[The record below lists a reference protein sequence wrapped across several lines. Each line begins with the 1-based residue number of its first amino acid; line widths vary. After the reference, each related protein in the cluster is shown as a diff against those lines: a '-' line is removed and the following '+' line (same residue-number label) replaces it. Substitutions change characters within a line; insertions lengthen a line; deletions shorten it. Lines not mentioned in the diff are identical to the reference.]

1 MRIRARIAMCISGSL
16 LAVASPVQAQQA
28 VPVRDLSAFDAK
40 SSEHFGNIFNVR
52 QLVGGKVLVNDGV
65 RRRLVM
71 LDDKLSNPMV
81 VIDSVSEGG
90 NSYGPRAAPLIP
102 YLADSTLFVDG
113 ASLSLL
119 VIDPF
124 GKVAH
129 VMSAPKPG
137 DLRFLAGG
145 ASGVDK
151 QGNLVYRG
159 AMTMTQNRT
168 QGSPGQAPPVI
179 QPPDSAPIIR
189 ANFETRTV
197 DTIGRVKIQS
207 GTRMNMMQTADGK
220 MQMKATIN
228 PLITVDDWAVLSDG
242 SIAFVRGHDY
252 HIDWIHTDGSKMST
266 AKLPFDW
273 KRLTDDDKQKLID
286 SARTAADKA
295 AADAKA
301 NAGKP
306 GAANAEAAGMER
318 MVTALGGGG
327 GGATGGGG
335 GGGGGMTIV
344 MRVEGSGAGG
354 GDGGARVVTSGPGG
368 GLQMGAPI
376 IEYVPLNEIADYYPA
391 IRSGAAKADLDGN
404 LWILP
409 TTSAQAKAGEL
420 IYDVVNNRGVLFQR
434 VRLPLGRSI
443 AGFGRNGIVYLMYRE
458 GTTGWYLERT
468 KILNNTRATF

>member
-1 MRIRARIAMCISGSL
+1 MRIRAKFATCISGVL
-16 LAVASPVQAQQA
+16 LAVVSSVQAQQA

-52 QLVGGKVLVNDGV
+52 QLADGKVLVNDGV

-159 AMTMTQNRT
+159 AMMMTQNRT
-168 QGSPGQAPPVI
+168 AGAPGQAPPVI

-189 ANFETRTV
+189 ANFDTRTV

-207 GTRMNMMQTADGK
+207 GTRMNVTQTADGK
-220 MQMKATIN
+220 MQMKATVN

-252 HIDWIHTDGSKMST
+252 HIDWIHTDGSKIST

-273 KRLTDDDKQKLID
+273 KRLTDDDKQNLID

-306 GAANAEAAGMER
+306 GAANAEGMER
-318 MVTALGGGG
+318 MAAALGGGG
-327 GGATGGGG
+327 GGAMGGGA
-335 GGGGGMTIV
+335 GGGGMTIV
-344 MRVEGSGAGG
+344 MRVEGSAAGGG
-354 GDGGARVVTSGPGG
+354 GDGGARMLAVGPGG